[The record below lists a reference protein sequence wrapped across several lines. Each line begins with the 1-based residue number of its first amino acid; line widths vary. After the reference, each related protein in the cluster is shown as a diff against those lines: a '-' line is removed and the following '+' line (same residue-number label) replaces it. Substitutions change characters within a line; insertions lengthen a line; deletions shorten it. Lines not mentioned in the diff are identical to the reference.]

1 MIGLI
6 LFLILSLMGVAAL
19 FLLVRGHAGPIS
31 DWDALPSAIEAVD
44 LAAFRNLTDR
54 REDEWLREQ
63 LAPREYSQVR
73 RERLAAAADYLG
85 RTNRNAAVLI
95 RLGQAAVH
103 SPDPAVAAAGR
114 ELVSTAMRTRWY
126 TMQALARL
134 QAARLVPVASPSVAL
149 VAEHYQALR
158 EGVDRVS
165 RLRSPLLAARM
176 TAAM

>member
-1 MIGLI
+1 MMAFIVFV
-6 LFLILSLMGVAAL
+6 LFSLALVGVL
-19 FLLVRGHAGPIS
+19 WMVVRGRATPVR
-31 DWDALPSAIEAVD
+31 DWDALPEAIEAVD

-54 REDEWLREQ
+54 REDQWLREQ
-63 LAPREYSQVR
+63 LGPREYSQVR
-73 RERLAAAADYLG
+73 RQRMAAAADYLG
-85 RTNRNAAVLI
+85 RTNRNAAVLV

-114 ELVSTAMRTRWY
+114 ELVSTALRTRWY
-126 TMQALARL
+126 TLQALARL
-134 QAARLVPVASPSVAL
+134 QAARLVPAASPSVAL
-149 VAEHYQALR
+149 VAEQYQALR